1 MDNLYSK
8 PGRNRI
14 WESKNIMNFTY
25 TCGYCGSRVTSER
38 GMSLNI
44 DNGAGYSYNSV
55 SQGVYICPNCKYPTF
70 IYEDMQV
77 PGNNYGNSVAHVSK
91 EVEDVYNEARKSF
104 SVAAYTGSILLCRKL
119 LMHVAVDFGA
129 EENKNFVYYVNY
141 LKDNHYVSQNSGEW
155 IDSIRKFGNVAT
167 HQILVNTKED
177 AEKMIKFCEMLLKMN
192 YEYPALMNQE
202 DDSTEETNS

>member
-1 MDNLYSK
+1 
-8 PGRNRI
+8 
-14 WESKNIMNFTY
+14 MNFTY

-77 PGNNYGNSVAHVSK
+77 PGNKYGNSVANVSK

-104 SVAAYTGSILLCRKL
+104 SVGAYTGVILLCRKL
-119 LMHVAVDFGA
+119 LMHVSVDLGA
-129 EENKNFVYYVNY
+129 NENKRFIEYVDY
-141 LKDNHYVSQNSGEW
+141 LKENHYVPKNSEGW
-155 IDSIRKFGNVAT
+155 IDAIRKFGNKST
-167 HQILVNTKED
+167 HDIVINTKED
-177 AEKMIKFCEMLLKMN
+177 AEKMIKFSEMLLKMN
-192 YEYPALMNQE
+192 YEYPALMSQE
-202 DDSTEETNS
+202 SDSTKETNS